1 MNVHSKLSD
10 REMGMILVNK
20 VLKKLKFSKI
30 VKKYQWNL
38 IIRYHLRIFQ
48 QLPHQMVA

>member
-1 MNVHSKLSD
+1 MNVRSKLSD

-30 VKKYQWNL
+30 VNNKKT
-38 IIRYHLRIFQ
+38 F
-48 QLPHQMVA
+48 P